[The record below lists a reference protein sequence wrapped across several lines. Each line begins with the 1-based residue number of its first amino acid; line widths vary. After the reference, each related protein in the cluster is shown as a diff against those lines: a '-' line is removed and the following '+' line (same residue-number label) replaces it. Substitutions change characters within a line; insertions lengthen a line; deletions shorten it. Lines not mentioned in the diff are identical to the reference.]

1 MVWITGPVLD
11 ALASCEGLPTR
22 KCLHADVDL
31 GMFGV
36 LDVHLV
42 PHRRGHRATRR
53 CCTSPAFE
61 AGVQQSR
68 RIAQRSGTTG
78 AQPTFRCSLR
88 ASLDSIR

>member
-42 PHRRGHRATRR
+42 PTEGVTERRVDAAQAPRSRPAYSTQDVLHSDWVQRGLSQLLGARCAPRWTR
-53 CCTSPAFE
+53 
-61 AGVQQSR
+61 
-68 RIAQRSGTTG
+68 
-78 AQPTFRCSLR
+78 
-88 ASLDSIR
+88 